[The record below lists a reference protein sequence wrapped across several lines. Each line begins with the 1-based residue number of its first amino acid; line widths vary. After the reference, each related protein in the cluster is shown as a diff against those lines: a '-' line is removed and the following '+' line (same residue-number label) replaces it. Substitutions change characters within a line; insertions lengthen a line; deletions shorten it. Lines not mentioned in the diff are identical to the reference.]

1 MDKLKISRLA
11 LALAILCVI
20 VNVINFFVPFNT
32 YGVDNF
38 LLAALMGVLAF
49 NFKNDERMRG
59 YWVLCLVMAVLSAV
73 SGVMR
78 LMGMCHKAALPD
90 FGPLSSL
97 TIRILPAWL
106 NLQ

>member
-11 LALAILCVI
+11 LALAILCLI

-78 LMGMCHKAALPD
+78 LMGM
-90 FGPLSSL
+90 
-97 TIRILPAWL
+97 
-106 NLQ
+106 